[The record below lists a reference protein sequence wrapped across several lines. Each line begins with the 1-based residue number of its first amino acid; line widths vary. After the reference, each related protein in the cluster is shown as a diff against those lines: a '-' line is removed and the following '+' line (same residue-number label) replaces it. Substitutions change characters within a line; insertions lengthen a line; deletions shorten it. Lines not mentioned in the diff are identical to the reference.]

1 MRRKR
6 LGFKP
11 VCHCKQLNQSALSSF
26 KKSQRFGV
34 IFGIK
39 KEAARNGRAR
49 RKYLFTMGSNEMQS
63 TEQRSSNKTTEVLPM
78 EPERRKREGGDD
90 ASTYSQNTISVS
102 DKTTEPRH
110 LKLRIQNNTLVIVQ
124 QSLAKQLQFNLEC
137 TLHKREKKPWQR
149 G

>member
-1 MRRKR
+1 M
-6 LGFKP
+6 
-11 VCHCKQLNQSALSSF
+11 
-26 KKSQRFGV
+26 
-34 IFGIK
+34 
-39 KEAARNGRAR
+39 
-49 RKYLFTMGSNEMQS
+49 FTMGSNEMQS

-137 TLHKREKKPWQR
+137 TLHKRENGGEVQ
-149 G
+149 